1 MRIYII
7 GNDGITLCREAP
19 ATVNDGEVA
28 VASKEELHAAPL
40 SGKRLLPVTHT
51 DALFANQSQS
61 ILYDLVVFFKRA
73 WNCSDPEP
81 SDLRYEWGR
90 HIAKRASGNFRYL
103 GNSAKIYSLGVL
115 PAVTQN
121 RRYGVG
127 RDERLGPRPPSCT
140 VARQKGRSRL
150 INLGRSSSVISI
162 FKRLCACAAAPQSQ
176 KSIWRTCIG
185 KV

>member
-1 MRIYII
+1 M
-7 GNDGITLCREAP
+7 
-19 ATVNDGEVA
+19 
-28 VASKEELHAAPL
+28 
-40 SGKRLLPVTHT
+40 THT
-51 DALFANQSQS
+51 DALFADQSQS
-61 ILYDLVVFFKRA
+61 ILYDLVVFFSA
-73 WNCSDPEP
+73 SEP
-81 SDLRYEWGR
+81 G
-90 HIAKRASGNFRYL
+90 IARIQNPVIYDTSGVATWRNALLANVRYL
-103 GNSAKIYSLGVL
+103 VNSVKIYSLGVL